1 MGDLDQA
8 SSVCDQF
15 YRTHSISSY
24 FTTRFAILAAL
35 NANRDQF
42 VEWFD
47 SGIEFHDSHITIP
60 SVDSDTETGEPPSA
74 NDDRMQWYIQTET
87 VSLLYHSLETM
98 FRLYTGLADARHWTD
113 PLIALA
119 DRSRQPLPDLVRKQV
134 IDISVEEMRST
145 VRYLL
150 LPRPEAP
157 NDDPKF
163 VSGIDNLASVLKL
176 LADRWLNYRRSY
188 NAIKHG
194 LLVAQSNAA
203 FSVGPV
209 GEDLTTIGHGPSIAF
224 LTHTN
229 WQDQPVTPNQTAKVR
244 NWNVE
249 TQWIRYGE
257 TSKTL
262 ATTCVLIE
270 SLWSI
275 AVARWAPSNAKE
287 TRPTIID
294 PNELT
299 ASELGASEN
308 DPPALNLTMPAF
320 AERKPN

>member
-1 MGDLDQA
+1 MGDLDLA
-8 SSVCDQF
+8 RSRCDQF
-15 YRTHSISSY
+15 YRTDSISTY
-24 FTTRFAILAAL
+24 FATRLAVLAAL

-47 SGIEFHDSHITIP
+47 SGIEFHDSHIAIP
-60 SVDSDTETGEPPSA
+60 SVKSDAEPGEPPSA
-74 NDDRMQWYIQTET
+74 DDDRIQWYIQTET

-119 DRSRQPLPDLVRKQV
+119 DRSRRQLPELVREQV
-134 IDISVEEMRST
+134 IDATVEEMRST

-150 LPRPEAP
+150 LPLSDVP
-157 NDDPKF
+157 NDDPDF
-163 VSGIDNLASVLKL
+163 VSGVDNLASVLKS

-194 LLVAQSNAA
+194 LLVAQGDAS

-209 GEDLTTIGHGPSIAF
+209 GEDLTTLGHGPSIAF

-229 WQDQPVTPNQTAKVR
+229 WQDQPVTPDQTARVR

-249 TQWIRYGE
+249 TQWIRFGE
-257 TSKTL
+257 TSKVL

-275 AVARWAPSNAKE
+275 AVARWAPSNAEE
-287 TRPTIID
+287 TPPTIID
-294 PNELT
+294 PSKLIDVD
-299 ASELGASEN
+299 LGASEN

>member
-8 SSVCDQF
+8 RSVCDQF
-15 YRTHSISSY
+15 YRTRSISSY

-47 SGIEFHDSHITIP
+47 SGIEFHDSYITIP
-60 SVDSDTETGEPPSA
+60 SVDSDLETGEPPSA

-119 DRSRQPLPDLVRKQV
+119 DRSRPPLPDLVRKQV
-134 IDISVEEMRST
+134 IDSSVEEMRST

-150 LPRPEAP
+150 LPRPEVP
-157 NDDPKF
+157 NDDPEF
-163 VSGIDNLASVLKL
+163 VSGIDNLTSVLKL

-229 WQDQPVTPNQTAKVR
+229 WQDQPVTSNQTAKVR

-249 TQWIRYGE
+249 TQWIRFGE
-257 TSKTL
+257 TSKVL

-287 TRPTIID
+287 ARPTIID
-294 PNELT
+294 PSKLI

-320 AERKPN
+320 VQRKPN